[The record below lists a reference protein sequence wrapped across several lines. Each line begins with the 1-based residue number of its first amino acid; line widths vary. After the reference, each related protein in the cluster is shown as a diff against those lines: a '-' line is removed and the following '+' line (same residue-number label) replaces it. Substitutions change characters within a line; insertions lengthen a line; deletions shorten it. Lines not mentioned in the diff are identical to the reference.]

1 MSNTHLDR
9 ELRDFLTVEMKEL
22 LKTLDDRLK
31 MQKIH
36 QGNQTH
42 PGIYNTNDETTFNER
57 AKNTKKKR
65 DLVIRMLSKLKKIY
79 DKEKH

>member
-1 MSNTHLDR
+1 MSNTHLDK

-36 QGNQTH
+36 QGNQ
-42 PGIYNTNDETTFNER
+42 GIYNTNDETTFNDQ

-65 DLVIRMLSKLKKIY
+65 DLASRMLSKLKKIY

>member
-9 ELRDFLTVEMKEL
+9 ELRDFLISEMKNL
-22 LKTLDDRLK
+22 LIFLDDQLQA
-31 MQKIH
+31 QKV
-36 QGNQTH
+36 NQENQ
-42 PGIYNTNDETTFNER
+42 NTNDQ

-65 DLVIRMLSKLKKIY
+65 DLASRMLSKLKKIY